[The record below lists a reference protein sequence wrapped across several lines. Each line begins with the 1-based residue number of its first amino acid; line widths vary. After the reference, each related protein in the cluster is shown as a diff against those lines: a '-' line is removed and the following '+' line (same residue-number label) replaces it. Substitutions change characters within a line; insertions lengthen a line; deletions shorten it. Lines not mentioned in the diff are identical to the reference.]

1 MKNLK
6 RDNFTVDEIIDL
18 INDRLCI
25 DEVGNEPHILKEY
38 NDAVRSVADMFY
50 DFQRPVE
57 EMGAMAYDIDTKLL
71 VHVGHIPDEMK
82 IPMVRN
88 NKK

>member
-6 RDNFTVDEIIDL
+6 RDNFTLKETIDL
-18 INDRLCI
+18 IISQVCVDK
-25 DEVGNEPHILKEY
+25 DGNEPPILKEY

-57 EMGAMAYDIDTKLL
+57 EMGAMAYDISFWFMLDIFLMNQKF
-71 VHVGHIPDEMK
+71 K
-82 IPMVRN
+82 
-88 NKK
+88 

>member
-6 RDNFTVDEIIDL
+6 RDNFTVNEIIDL
-18 INDRLCI
+18 INDRVCV
-25 DEVGNEPHILKEY
+25 DEDGNEPPNLKDY

-50 DFQRPVE
+50 DFLRPVG
-57 EMGAMAYDIDTKLL
+57 EMGAMAYDIDSKFV
-71 VHVGHIPDEMK
+71 VHVGWIPDEMK
-82 IPMVRN
+82 IPMARN